1 LAGGSKGRM
10 IIEFVG
16 MAAVGKS
23 TLISNVKLSIATDN
37 IQQSSKESST
47 MGLIVKLFVFLL
59 KANLQLKTSSIKKRI
74 IINERLFL
82 SGLKQIKHI
91 KSKKA
96 IKVIDEGIIH
106 AILFSLDNRVIDKKV
121 DYVSLLKEAQFL
133 FRSEETVVVFVD
145 ANVETIMENREKRNR
160 AHNEKTTNVSAISEE
175 RDRNAQKLAALE
187 AISSLRYFYVN
198 NSSQSKAEIRPLMQL
213 INNKSKVEN

>member
-1 LAGGSKGRM
+1 M

-23 TLISNVKLSIATDN
+23 TLISNIKQSIPTDN
-37 IQQSSKESST
+37 IEQNSKEPN
-47 MGLIVKLFVFLL
+47 LISIILKLLVFLF
-59 KANLQLKTSSIKKRI
+59 KANLQLKTSSMKKRK

-82 SGLKQIKHI
+82 SGLKQIKHL
-91 KSKKA
+91 KTKKKV
-96 IKVIDEGIIH
+96 KVIDEGIIH
-106 AILFSLDNRVIDKKV
+106 AILFSLDNRIINKKV
-121 DYVSLLKEAQFL
+121 DYVLLLKEAQFL
-133 FRSEETVVVFVD
+133 FRSEETIVVFVD

-198 NSSQSKAEIRPLMQL
+198 NSNQSKAEILPLMQL
-213 INNKSKVEN
+213 INNKSEVKN